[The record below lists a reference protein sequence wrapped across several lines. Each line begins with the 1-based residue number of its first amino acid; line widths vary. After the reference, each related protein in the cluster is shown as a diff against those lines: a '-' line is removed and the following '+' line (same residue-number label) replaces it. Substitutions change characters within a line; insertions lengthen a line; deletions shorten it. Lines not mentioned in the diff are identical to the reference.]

1 MKSICLLL
9 LVILFITSCSDEKNI
24 VLNRTL
30 NSDIINR
37 RVEKINTLTDLSN
50 LKTQSYKFSYLT
62 ILDSDCNTCF
72 RIMNDW
78 QNIDFSE
85 ELGNANKIFVV
96 QGRMTDMMKRFLSEK
111 NNNFLTIYLDT
122 GRSFILDNKLTGYY
136 QKTLL
141 LDSNKRIVYV
151 GSPLDNS
158 ITQND
163 LKFLLNE

>member
-1 MKSICLLL
+1 
-9 LVILFITSCSDEKNI
+9 
-24 VLNRTL
+24 
-30 NSDIINR
+30 
-37 RVEKINTLTDLSN
+37 
-50 LKTQSYKFSYLT
+50 
-62 ILDSDCNTCF
+62 
-72 RIMNDW
+72 MNDW